1 MKSARTSLYIHALKY
16 QALTRLCDGVAH
28 LTTRETVLKTALV
41 NHADPQASDNQLN
54 VG

>member
-1 MKSARTSLYIHALKY
+1 MKSARTPLYIHALKY
-16 QALTRLCDGVAH
+16 HALTRFCDGVVH

-41 NHADPQASDNQLN
+41 SHADPQAGDNQLK